1 MPLNSPLS
9 RRRFLGASAAI
20 AATAACASPRN
31 AIAEPN
37 SSAEPNASTP
47 PAIAALPV
55 LSGLARPFTNDE
67 LLARIVRA
75 QRLMHQS
82 KIDAIV
88 LANSTTSSVYFAD
101 LRLNGGERLWALV
114 IPAKAKPFLVCP
126 AFEEG
131 RARELLEAGPFG
143 KDADVLVWQEDE
155 SPYVALGKGL
165 AERGLTSATI
175 GLDENMKFVFSEGI
189 RAANPHL
196 TIVSA
201 SPVTAGCRMIKDA
214 HEIECL
220 RLACR
225 ATLLVYRAVAQ
236 SLESGMTTANV
247 HALVA
252 AAYKQVGFEGEASL
266 NIDEFTALPHGSR
279 QQQTLREGSIL
290 MLDDGCEVEGYT
302 SDITRTFV
310 LGTATDKMKSVFDL
324 VHRAQTVAIQTA
336 RPGVLTAEVDA
347 AARKVIVDG
356 GYGPG
361 YTYFSHRLGHG
372 IGMDMH
378 EWPYFVK
385 NDMFGYDLS
394 PRLKAGNLLSDEPGI
409 YIRGQF
415 GIRLEDDLLITESG
429 AELLT
434 PQSPS
439 LEDPFAGMEA
449 ESPAVKG

>member
-1 MPLNSPLS
+1 MASS
-9 RRRFLGASAAI
+9 KSVTRRTFLGAGAAV
-20 AATAACASPRN
+20 AA
-31 AIAEPN
+31 
-37 SSAEPNASTP
+37 ASTLSTAHSA
-47 PAIAALPV
+47 PAQPGLPAPIAALPV
-55 LSGLARPFTNDE
+55 LSSLPHPFTNTE
-67 LLARIVRA
+67 RLERIDRA
-75 QRLMHQS
+75 KVLMADT

-143 KDADVLVWQEDE
+143 KAADVLTWAEDE
-155 SPYVALGKGL
+155 SPFEALGKGL
-165 AERGLTSATI
+165 ADRGLTSGTV
-175 GLDENMKFVFSEGI
+175 GLDENMRFVFAESI

-225 ATLLVYRAVAQ
+225 ATLLVYRAVSQ
-236 SLESGMTTANV
+236 SLTIGMTTNDV
-247 HALVA
+247 HSLIAT
-252 AAYKQVGFEGEASL
+252 AYKRVGFEGEASL

-279 QQQTLREGSIL
+279 QPQTLREGSIL
-290 MLDDGCEVEGYT
+290 MLDDGCSVEGYT

-310 LGTATDKMKSVFDL
+310 LGKATDKMKRVFDL
-324 VHRAQTVAIQTA
+324 VHRAQSAAIATA
-336 RPGVLTAEVDA
+336 RPGVLNADVDA
-347 AARKVIVDG
+347 AARKVIVEG

-361 YTYFSHRLGHG
+361 FKYFSHRVGHG

-378 EWPYFVK
+378 EWPYLVR
-385 NDMFGYDLS
+385 NDMFGYDLA
-394 PRLKAGNLLSDEPGI
+394 PRLQPHMLFSDEPGI
-409 YIRGQF
+409 YIPGEF
-415 GIRLEDDLLITESG
+415 GIRLEDDLLITVSG
-429 AELLT
+429 SELLT

-439 LEDPFAGMEA
+439 LEDPFGGMEA
-449 ESPAVKG
+449 